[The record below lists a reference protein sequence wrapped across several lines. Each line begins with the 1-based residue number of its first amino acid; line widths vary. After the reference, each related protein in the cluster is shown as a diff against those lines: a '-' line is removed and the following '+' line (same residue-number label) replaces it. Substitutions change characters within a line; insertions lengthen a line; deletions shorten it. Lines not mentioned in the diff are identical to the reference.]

1 MATLMDSGSLVLQ
14 DLEVSKL
21 SPSRV
26 SRASALVASFLVCA
40 RVSQEAH
47 HQRRINFNLINLN
60 FLKEML
66 Y

>member
-1 MATLMDSGSLVLQ
+1 MAMLMDSGSLVLQ
-14 DLEVSKL
+14 EPGSKQT

-26 SRASALVASFLVCA
+26 SQASALVASFLVCE